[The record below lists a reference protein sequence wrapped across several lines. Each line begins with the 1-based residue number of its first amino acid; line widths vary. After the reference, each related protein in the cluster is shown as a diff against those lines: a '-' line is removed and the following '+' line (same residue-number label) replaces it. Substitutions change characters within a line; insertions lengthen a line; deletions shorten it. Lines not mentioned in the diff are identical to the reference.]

1 MEAKFK
7 KLTNGEWRVVV
18 SEKIDVDG
26 GHDTISVSMRD
37 GSTKQVKLTRNF
49 SHEGD
54 LYLYI
59 PVADKRPAPRP
70 APRPTPYKQD
80 RYESK
85 FARGVCD
92 DCVFNEDAGDGR
104 GCARHRG
111 DPHT

>member
-7 KLTNGEWRVVV
+7 KLKNGEWRVVV
-18 SEKIDVDG
+18 SEKVDVDC
-26 GHDTISVSMRD
+26 GHGMITVSMRD
-37 GSTKQVKLTRNF
+37 GTTKQVQLTRNF

-59 PVADKRPAPRP
+59 PVADNRPITASRQ
-70 APRPTPYKQD
+70 PTPYKQD
-80 RYESK
+80 RYDGLV
-85 FARGVCD
+85 RGECD
-92 DCVFNEDAGDGR
+92 DCVANMDMGDGR